1 MTYLD
6 NHPQLNG
13 NQVGWFKGY
22 WPIPFI
28 VALLVIVGTP
38 IYLTIHGHSK
48 NSPSNVKTP
57 KMRAT
62 K

>member
-22 WPIPFI
+22 WPIPFLLAI
-28 VALLVIVGTP
+28 LVIVGTP
-38 IYLTIHGHSK
+38 IYLTIQSHSK
-48 NSPSNVKTP
+48 NNRSNVKTP
-57 KMRAT
+57 KLSVM